1 MSGSL
6 PPRCAQ
12 NPEPS
17 WSVRQGPLD
26 DAALRAA
33 GAAVTAPCAAAP
45 PPVSTAASLLAGP
58 ASTPLT
64 VAPVAAVLTTFQ
76 GQAVYRILSPGS
88 PSFRAGDL
96 LRFAYGSRTARE
108 RPL

>member
-1 MSGSL
+1 
-6 PPRCAQ
+6 
-12 NPEPS
+12 
-17 WSVRQGPLD
+17 
-26 DAALRAA
+26 
-33 GAAVTAPCAAAP
+33 VTAPCAAAP

>member
-1 MSGSL
+1 M
-6 PPRCAQ
+6 
-12 NPEPS
+12 
-17 WSVRQGPLD
+17 
-26 DAALRAA
+26 
-33 GAAVTAPCAAAP
+33 TAPCAAAP